1 MPTIIAVHGNGGGGE
16 RFARIGPLL
25 PVGFALR
32 APTLPGFGGVPLG
45 DVDRLDGL
53 TDALEAEVA
62 ASTRPRLLLGHG
74 VGGAVALDLL
84 SRDPRQVDGLILH
97 APVGTRLDT
106 RLFPRVMSSRRVQRT
121 VQGVIAHP
129 LARPLLR
136 RIALPEVPR
145 DIADRTLAAYGRAE
159 AFGRL
164 FDWLDSAWFDALP
177 PLVELPAAV
186 LWGERDRV
194 LDAEQRGDYQRLLPG
209 AREVVVPGW
218 GHFPM
223 LDRPE
228 AYARMLTELSRA
240 LLQGGRGDPGS
251 ATAEPGDPAPGAPQL

>member
-16 RFARIGPLL
+16 RFDLVAPLL
-25 PVGFALR
+25 PAGFDLR

-45 DVDRLDGL
+45 DIDGLGGL
-53 TDALEAEVA
+53 TDALQAEVA
-62 ASTRPRLLLGHG
+62 DSARPRVLLGHG

-84 SRDPRQVDGLILH
+84 ARDPGQVDGLLLH

-106 RLFPRVMSSRRVQRT
+106 RWFPRLMSTRAVQRT
-121 VQGVIAHP
+121 VQSVIAHP
-129 LARPLLR
+129 LTRPLLR
-136 RIALPEVPR
+136 RVALRQVPR
-145 DIADRTLAAYGRAE
+145 EVADRTLAAYGRCE

-164 FDWLDSAWFDALP
+164 FDWLDSEWFEALP
-177 PLVELPAAV
+177 PLGDLPAVV

-194 LDAEQRGDYQRLLPG
+194 LDAEQRGDYRRLLPD

-228 AYARMLTELSRA
+228 GYARMLTELTRS
-240 LLQGGRGDPGS
+240 LL
-251 ATAEPGDPAPGAPQL
+251 ATVDGTPEHPQAGA

>member
-16 RFARIGPLL
+16 RFDRVGPLL
-25 PVGFALR
+25 PAGFELR
-32 APTLPGFGGVPLG
+32 APTLPGFGGIPLG
-45 DVDRLDGL
+45 DIDRLSGL
-53 TDALEAEVA
+53 TDALQDEVA
-62 ASTRPRLLLGHG
+62 ASTRPRVLLGHG

-84 SRDPRQVDGLILH
+84 ARDPRQVDGLILH

-106 RLFPRVMSSRRVQRT
+106 RLFPRVMSTRPVQRT

-145 DIADRTLAAYGRAE
+145 EIADRTLAAYGRAE

-164 FDWLDSAWFDALP
+164 FDWLDSEWFDALP
-177 PLVELPAAV
+177 PLAELPAAV
-186 LWGERDRV
+186 LWGAQDRV
-194 LDAEQRGDYQRLLPG
+194 LDAEQRGDYRRLLPD

-228 AYARMLTELSRA
+228 AYARMLIELSRA
-240 LLQGGRGDPGS
+240 LLQGGHTPTDPS
-251 ATAEPGDPAPGAPQL
+251 DAERAVPDP